1 MQNLFTQ
8 HNSAESDLNASRW
21 LRAGIIKAAVK
32 WRNSLRQFCKRCLDI
47 GHFSFRQWAKI
58 YCAEFVICLFEEP
71 SRFPFV
77 DIDSVILALM
87 VHLVTRG
94 MPLSV
99 FVSFWFLCDSSVFY
113 LSKEA
118 NFWSAILYINETPS
132 ETDCDN
138 SSKYVSTSDAINDA
152 TFCCCSR
159 IKLENLSDHDL
170 FSCVRSTSSFK
181 NKMIL
186 FS

>member
-1 MQNLFTQ
+1 MQNLFKQ
-8 HNSAESDLNASRW
+8 HKSSESDLNASRW
-21 LRAGIIKAAVK
+21 LRAGIIEAAVK

-77 DIDSVILALM
+77 DIDSVILVLM
-87 VHLVTRG
+87 EHLVTRG

-99 FVSFWFLCDSSVFY
+99 FVSFWSLCDSSVFY
-113 LSKEA
+113 ISKEA

-138 SSKYVSTSDAINDA
+138 SSNFGCYQRCNILLLLANKVGKSQWSRSLQLCSKYIVI
-152 TFCCCSR
+152 
-159 IKLENLSDHDL
+159 
-170 FSCVRSTSSFK
+170 
-181 NKMIL
+181 
-186 FS
+186 